1 MEDKNKNDD
10 FFKQIAQDKR
20 IENPFDSDEILF
32 RDKSGELKV
41 IKEGETTDFNQKI
54 STEKFGA
61 NKAVTKSSSNLV
73 GPAIVVKEKEPPVA
87 VGKPL
92 NIELEIKQ
100 IIAKSGVDLS
110 DEQDSRRFKAIIT
123 SRLKGV
129 RDQVQTKEMLQA
141 SSLVGGMGYSTE
153 IADKV
158 LAIIVQEIE
167 QLDGRLRDEVSSEPF
182 SDLQAEANE
191 LLTKPSAEPPEPP
204 SVVFN
209 QVAKPTKTPPTPI
222 QPVVLENIIA
232 PQGGTV
238 FQQPK
243 STGQSID
250 KASPPIS
257 QPRVEKPKIED
268 VKFKPKLTG
277 PIEEIRSMSLS
288 DFRRLG
294 ETAEEAINK
303 IIEKVELLEEESF
316 TKKTEAIKAW
326 KESNIYR
333 LYLELGDISMEEK
346 KPISLVITERQ
357 KLNQPTLTEDE
368 LKAVIELNKNLRY

>member
-1 MEDKNKNDD
+1 
-10 FFKQIAQDKR
+10 
-20 IENPFDSDEILF
+20 
-32 RDKSGELKV
+32 
-41 IKEGETTDFNQKI
+41 
-54 STEKFGA
+54 
-61 NKAVTKSSSNLV
+61 
-73 GPAIVVKEKEPPVA
+73 